1 LPKRDA
7 RDHED
12 DPRVERPP
20 RQHGD
25 AGGSEGKGNG
35 EGNDNANEYQQD

>member
-1 LPKRDA
+1 MRLIPGLNA
-7 RDHED
+7 
-12 DPRVERPP
+12 
-20 RQHGD
+20 QLGNNGD